1 MPRLARLAQG
11 LVVIVSGRAHIRD
24 PRSTDG
30 TLAGI
35 VLVFRDI
42 TQQRFMASQQT
53 SDQPQVQQLISTAQR
68 EVHRV
73 TQISSLEAALRSNE
87 RLAVAGRLSASI
99 AHEIHNPLDT
109 AGNLLFGD
117 VNQHSI
123 PIGFL
128 RRD

>member
-1 MPRLARLAQG
+1 
-11 LVVIVSGRAHIRD
+11 
-24 PRSTDG
+24 
-30 TLAGI
+30 
-35 VLVFRDI
+35 
-42 TQQRFMASQQT
+42 MASQQT